1 MVAVAAYQD
10 IAVASVV
17 QSVVLKQATAA
28 LCLGR
33 VV

>member
-1 MVAVAAYQD
+1 MVAVEAYQD

-17 QSVVLKQATAA
+17 QLVGLKQATAA